1 MTGLP
6 LSAMDVLSGMDP
18 LNPDVVRSGPE
29 IRDTLRSLR
38 YLYDAEVW
46 AIVDPFIL
54 WAMGRDRREPFTG
67 AYQRDAPDRS
77 YIDLMD
83 LALEKFQHDYGASAK
98 GDAYA
103 ITRDI
108 LAWLVGNPTY
118 MVTTV
123 RKSA

>member
-1 MTGLP
+1 
-6 LSAMDVLSGMDP
+6 MDVLSGMQP

-54 WAMGRDRREPFTG
+54 WAMGRSHSEPFTG
-67 AYQRDAPDRS
+67 AYQRDPPGRS
-77 YIDLMD
+77 YVDLMD
-83 LALEKFQHDYGASAK
+83 LALENFQHDYGASPK